1 MGWSRLTEAVK
12 TADVEELLRYT
23 SIDELYGWEWEYA
36 KEIEIRGKIGRDI
49 IEEISRVKKEPEWML
64 RLRLKALELF
74 NKLPVPKW
82 LAGIEEIDLEE
93 IAAYVKPKAELT
105 KEWTDLP
112 DEIRKAYEKL
122 GIPEIEARFLSGLTA
137 VYGSETVY
145 SKMKEKL
152 EEKGVIILPMEE
164 AVQKYPDLLK
174 RYFARIF
181 PPSDHKFAALHV
193 ALWSG
198 GAFVYVPKGVKIE
211 QPIEAFFFIGGSLEG
226 QFEHTL
232 VVADEDSYVHFI
244 EGCSAPLLKK
254 YSFHDGMVELYAARN
269 AHIKFTTLQNWS
281 RDIINFNNKRGI
293 AKENATIE
301 WTEGSIGSKIT
312 YTYPSTILAGRGA
325 KTSNIV
331 IGIANGPYLKDTGSK
346 VIHAAPNTA
355 SRIISKS
362 ISNNGGI
369 NIYRGL
375 VRINKGAYNSI
386 ANVECDSL
394 ILDESSMAYTYPHNQ
409 IEEPTA
415 TVSHEAKTG
424 RLSEDQLFYLSS
436 RGLSEGE
443 AKSLIVIGML
453 KEILSDLPLE
463 FVSILNRVIQLEFSE
478 VGGVG

>member
-1 MGWSRLTEAVK
+1 MTKAVK
-12 TADVEELLRYT
+12 TSNIEEILKYT

-36 KEIEIRGKIGRDI
+36 KEIEIRGKITRDI
-49 IEEISRVKKEPEWML
+49 IEEISRVKKEPDWML

-74 NKLPVPKW
+74 NKLPIPKW

-93 IAAYVKPKAELT
+93 LAAYVKPRVERT
-105 KEWTDLP
+105 QEWTDLP
-112 DEIRKAYEKL
+112 EEIRKAYEKL
-122 GIPEIEARFLSGLTA
+122 GIPELEARFLSGLTA

-145 SKMKEKL
+145 SRMKEKL
-152 EEKGVIILPMEE
+152 EDKGVIIMPMEE
-164 AVQKYPDLLK
+164 AVKKYPDLLK

-198 GAFVYVPKGVKIE
+198 GAFVYVPRGVRVE

-232 VVADEDSYVHFI
+232 VVADEGSYVHFI

-254 YSFHDGMVELYAARN
+254 YSFHDGMVELYAARG

-293 AKENATIE
+293 AKENAVIE

-312 YTYPSTILAGRGA
+312 YTYPSTILVGYGA
-325 KTSNIV
+325 KTNNVV
-331 IGIANGPYLKDTGSK
+331 IGIANGPYIKDTGSK
-346 VIHAAPNTA
+346 VIHAAPHTA
-355 SRIISKS
+355 SRVVSKS

-375 VRINKGAYNSI
+375 VKINRGAEYSI

-409 IEEPTA
+409 VEEPTA
-415 TVSHEAKTG
+415 TISHEAKTG
-424 RLSEDQLFYLSS
+424 RLSEDQLFYLAS

-443 AKSLIVIGML
+443 GKSLIVIGML